1 MFEEKEV
8 KEYVSMLKKG
18 ASLEELNSTF
28 YIRSMA
34 EIARKYY
41 VFQYSNITLQKLES
55 FLIWQNIPKDDIVLT
70 SKSLSIKLDKI
81 SVRMYPYW
89 GGVILLNFIAPC
101 YTKSYLEIKCSVE
114 KAYDFLKEANDASSG
129 ILKRFDYLKQEMEKM
144 MKKTIAEVIF
154 AREKK
159 DKARSVSIT
168 SIETV
173 VKQKLMSYGIE
184 KLSFDHKK
192 IVSHIFATFKD
203 GKQQIDI
210 AVKHN
215 DLQKAIETIDNAVRV
230 IELIQKSDFVVRGKL
245 GFGYDS

>member
-41 VFQYSNITLQKLES
+41 VFQYCNITLQKFES

-70 SKSLSIKLDKI
+70 SKSLSVKLDKI

-101 YTKSYLEIKCSVE
+101 YTKSYLEIRCTVE

-144 MKKTIAEVIF
+144 MKKTIDEVIF
-154 AREKK
+154 VREKK

-168 SIETV
+168 SIETLA
-173 VKQKLMSYGIE
+173 KQRLKTFGVESI
-184 KLSFDHKK
+184 KFDHKK
-192 IVSHIFATFKD
+192 YMSHIFADFKE

-210 AVKHN
+210 TLKHKDLSKAVE
-215 DLQKAIETIDNAVRV
+215 IFDNAGRIIEHILKNDV
-230 IELIQKSDFVVRGKL
+230 IVRGKT
-245 GFGYDS
+245 GYGY